1 MTKSIV
7 KLDQKQ
13 IQHEL
18 LTYLNDFAVQVEPML
33 KPFDELMDMQQP
45 TITGVIMDRLEGL
58 EGNQGVDGE
67 TVSEL
72 VAGKAKGL
80 RRNKK
85 LKAQLNQVLA
95 NYTEQ
100 VLRIIRS
107 MQAKTY
113 RDGQKQIAKIW
124 NRNTPDG
131 LDLKVKVSAKELK
144 TVYEYPL
151 NGDQVSGWIDDF
163 VAVLQRKLYRA
174 MSLRVAPESG
184 LQDGRKLLRK
194 KLTNAINEAANNLR
208 ELAMMAVNQANALAY
223 EAEAL
228 AFSSKAEWRIV

>member
-13 IQHEL
+13 IQQEL
-18 LTYLNDFAVQVEPML
+18 LAYLNDFAAQVEPML
-33 KPFDELMDMQQP
+33 KPFDELMAMQQP

-58 EGNQGVDGE
+58 QGNQDVDGE

-107 MQAKTY
+107 MQAKAY

-151 NGDQVSGWIDDF
+151 NGDQASGWIDDF

-184 LQDGRKLLRK
+184 LQDGRNLLRK
-194 KLTNAINEAANNLR
+194 KLANAINEAAKNLR

-228 AFSSKAEWRIV
+228 AFSSKAKWQIK